1 MNKYQKVVLENE
13 KGKSFFSCSSKKSGA
28 LLNAEFDYDA
38 DCYELIQEEDIFSTQ
53 YEFTINATPNIES
66 CTFLFDGKW
75 QDAHIRVSN
84 FLVVLDFEHRIEKI
98 KLVFADNIVDDY
110 VFSVQYIEVD

>member
-75 QDAHIRVSN
+75 QDAHIRGSN